1 MKLRRMLLAI
11 VCLFGFMFI
20 ATPMEANA
28 ADAWVY
34 SYNDDRTREHIDS
47 YVITESIKWNS
58 RLTAMQC
65 RVKEVS
71 NGRILK
77 IETYRFV
84 NTRGDWRY
92 ETASQTAPVMHLV
105 WPNRAE
111 DKILQL
117 AFNYV

>member
-1 MKLRRMLLAI
+1 MKPRRMLLAI

-20 ATPMEANA
+20 TTPMEANA

-34 SYNDDRTREHIDS
+34 SYNDDRTGVHIDS

-105 WPNRAE
+105 WPNRDE